1 VQKNHAVKPFLLTGT
16 AILPPKTLATDG
28 VILSGSTTER
38 RISKFLCLAYCNYL
52 VFCISTLFFKA
63 VCIFL
68 YIHRSTTIFYND
80 TDISTTPFPSQKAV
94 FTRKTTIVAAKLT
107 VSTWK
112 LSNKTSLH
120 VKARQLQ
127 KISRHAGSNCFTVLH
142 VVKTVFKPSFP
153 TFLKVMCL
161 EQIAL
166 KLLISPWLL

>member
-153 TFLKVMCL
+153 TFLKVVFRTDCT
-161 EQIAL
+161 
-166 KLLISPWLL
+166 